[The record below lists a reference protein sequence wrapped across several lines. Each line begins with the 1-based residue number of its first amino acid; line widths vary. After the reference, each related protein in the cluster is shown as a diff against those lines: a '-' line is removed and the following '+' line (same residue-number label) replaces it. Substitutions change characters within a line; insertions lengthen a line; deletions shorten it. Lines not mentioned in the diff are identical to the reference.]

1 MASATTS
8 AWCTAGCGGWTTA
21 YRDAGTRPPS
31 CRRAST
37 RCGSG
42 CGGCGARCEPI
53 WACPGRILAADG
65 CDGVDLHRSVEHP
78 TRYRLM
84 VRWETVEHHTVTFR
98 ASEGF
103 ARWRAL
109 AGPHFA
115 APPQVEH
122 VRSVL
127 AHAEG
132 P

>member
-1 MASATTS
+1 MITEI
-8 AWCTAGCGGWTTA
+8 
-21 YRDAGTRPPS
+21 
-31 CRRAST
+31 
-37 RCGSG
+37 
-42 CGGCGARCEPI
+42 ARIEI
-53 WACPGRILAADG
+53 HPGHENMFEEAVAEALPLFLAADG
-65 CDGVDLHRSVEHP
+65 CDGVDLHRSVEPP

-84 VRWETVEHHTVTFR
+84 VRWETLEHHTVAFR
-98 ASEGF
+98 GSQDF

-127 AHAEG
+127 A